1 LILLLQ
7 PGKREAGQVNTNA
20 SLELIPASH
29 KALRTRMC
37 ISMAQEDH
45 QAAVNDI
52 KASLEQV
59 RTEGSQ
65 AEQQSLKQV
74 FREAKISLKRS
85 KGRRGGEEAPRYRS
99 ALICLCLASG
109 SSRS

>member
-1 LILLLQ
+1 MILLLQ

-29 KALRTRMC
+29 KALRTRTC

-65 AEQQSLKQV
+65 AEQQSLKQE

-85 KGRRGGEEAPRYRS
+85 KGRRGREAAPRYRS
-99 ALICLCLASG
+99 ALICLCLA
-109 SSRS
+109 